1 MVKKD
6 RKHITKKEK
15 NKKKQKKQ
23 IKTLDKNL
31 KYIGLDLEK
40 LPDFLKKQEKTKFE
54 LNSLAKDK
62 SSSVFIYLDIKK
74 LEFLITDKSSDSDL
88 FEKYKNA
95 KSISEFLKQNSKEEK
110 DKKNLNEL
118 IKIIENVD
126 INELKRIEKTQ
137 KILNEKI
144 PDTIKYFKSNMW
156 NIYYSEIEKK
166 YFMLISLEDLD
177 HSEFIYAL
185 KKKIETIKKDEEY
198 KIYVPINY
206 LEQSEEYLK
215 LSEKMEIENILWY
228 FTRNWTLTYDT
239 YDKSGKYN
247 LNFVGDIL
255 LKDRIKGRY
264 LIKINQKEDALK
276 LYKFLKAIYTLEK
289 ETNKFASF
297 NIFLNENS
305 GIKIIYNDKEINYED
320 IPEILL
326 ELYTEIYKK
335 YKWYEEKIQERAEES
350 LKLKKVMEE
359 KEKRYQKY
367 QYEIVK
373 YLNIK
378 DSFFGRFKYF
388 FQNSLL
394 SKRVLKTKKRDEIGI
409 ITLDQKEKKKLQN
422 KLNEEIEN
430 EIKKVDSSLN
440 KEDFL
445 KQKELKNVT
454 IEDVTKIYKIYIKL
468 YEKTKNLVNDINAA
482 KLFLIN
488 IDRKIENA
496 VKYLEEIEFSKRSI
510 FSFWKFT
517 NKDNVKALK
526 ESDEIKMP
534 HEKTK
539 EERQVKELEEK
550 KEKLFNF
557 DMDFETFAE
566 EKDQINRKKLSK
578 DEINA
583 AFVTYNILND
593 LNIIHKNEEE
603 KDKEELEKKLKLLK
617 QNFKNQE
624 NYIGEEYNI
633 FGQNEKAENVRYMKD
648 KSFREKDR
656 NIFEA
661 INFNKNITVEE
672 YIEILKNID
681 KNLQSALKKI
691 NTDQKISLYFIED
704 NINYDLNK
712 NKEYKKEYKIVNLDV
727 QDELKKYKDNKK
739 ELKLIKLN
747 IKSGIGIIYL
757 TNIIFYNNENNT
769 LPEGMENSRSAI
781 INLEKIKLK
790 EIKTEELYLNN
801 YFDKEYNINKEV
813 PYDMYEK
820 IVIEN
825 NIKKVKIIEYD
836 I

>member
-1 MVKKD
+1 MAKKD
-6 RKHITKKEK
+6 RKHIAKKEK
-15 NKKKQKKQ
+15 NKKKQKNQ

-31 KYIGLDLEK
+31 KYIGLDLENI
-40 LPDFLKKQEKTKFE
+40 PDFLKKQEKTKFE

-88 FEKYKNA
+88 FEKYKNS
-95 KSISEFLKQNSKEEK
+95 KSISEFLKKDSKEEK

-255 LKDRIKGRY
+255 LRDRIKGRY

-297 NIFLNENS
+297 KIFLNENS

-335 YKWYEEKIQERAEES
+335 YKWYEEKIQERAEEH

-583 AFVTYNILND
+583 AFVTYNILD
-593 LNIIHKNEEE
+593 GLNIIHKNEEE

-656 NIFEA
+656 NIFKA

-712 NKEYKKEYKIVNLDV
+712 NKEYKIVNLDV

-820 IVIEN
+820 IVSEN